1 MLRTQ
6 SIPGILKSLYGYLLK
21 NLLSQESDDKK
32 RLSAAFFYFLNNGVL
47 CSSVFAQLLANGSL
61 PEDPIPF

>member
-32 RLSAAFFYFLNNGVL
+32 RLSAAFFIFLAMVL
-47 CSSVFAQLLANGSL
+47 RSSVFAQLLVNGSL

>member
-32 RLSAAFFYFLNNGVL
+32 RLSAAFFIFLAMVL
-47 CSSVFAQLLANGSL
+47 RSSIFAQLLANGSL
-61 PEDPIPF
+61 PEDLMPF